1 MANWLPITEYS
12 MKTGVSVSTIRR
24 KIKTRALKSRVENG
38 KYLILNENTDYEI
51 RPDKDITI
59 NGLCDNR
66 KKPNFSN
73 IEEIICFAEKSINT
87 ISELNRNII
96 NEKDR
101 IIKIQED
108 HIVKLREQLDDL
120 KMLVSVLEK
129 NSIR

>member
-38 KYLILNENTDYEI
+38 KYLILDENTDCEI
-51 RPDKDITI
+51 RPDKNITI
-59 NGLCDNR
+59 NGLYDNR
-66 KKPNFSN
+66 KKPNFPN

-96 NEKDR
+96 NGKDR

-129 NSIR
+129 DSIR